1 MNTKKFDIHWTAT
14 QAEIRHWMQKE
25 SERMGNWLDTFV
37 ISWAYIGDEEIYRL
51 ELCSEASM
59 KLVRRAQAEGRL
71 RDCRFGTIK
80 AEGDTLYY
88 ALRKDFHIKRNLG
101 HK

>member
-14 QAEIRHWMQKE
+14 KAEIRHWMQKE

-59 KLVRRAQAEGRL
+59 KLVRRAPARLPVWHDSVPCVYPRQHGRVL
-71 RDCRFGTIK
+71 
-80 AEGDTLYY
+80 AN
-88 ALRKDFHIKRNLG
+88 H
-101 HK
+101 

>member
-1 MNTKKFDIHWTAT
+1 VNTKKFDIHWTAT

-51 ELCSEASM
+51 ELCSE
-59 KLVRRAQAEGRL
+59 V
-71 RDCRFGTIK
+71 
-80 AEGDTLYY
+80 
-88 ALRKDFHIKRNLG
+88 
-101 HK
+101 

>member
-59 KLVRRAQAEGRL
+59 KLVRRAQAEG
-71 RDCRFGTIK
+71 
-80 AEGDTLYY
+80 DTLYY